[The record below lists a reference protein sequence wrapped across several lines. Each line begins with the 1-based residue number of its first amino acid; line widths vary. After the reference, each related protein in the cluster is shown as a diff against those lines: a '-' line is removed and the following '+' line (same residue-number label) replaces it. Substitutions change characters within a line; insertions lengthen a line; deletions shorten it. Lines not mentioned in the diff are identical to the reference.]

1 MRKCDSDISQ
11 GESSVARSLRRGGV
25 AYKNETEMLF
35 GVDRN
40 DSADDV
46 ISPDEEG
53 GSLQP
58 SDINSLPPIHSVHIG
73 KMSLVSA
80 LSDFDIGTSI

>member
-11 GESSVARSLRRGGV
+11 GESSAARSLRRGGV
-25 AYKNETEMLF
+25 AYKNETEMIF

-46 ISPDEEG
+46 FPDEEG

-58 SDINSLPPIHSVHIG
+58 SDTNSLPS
-73 KMSLVSA
+73 
-80 LSDFDIGTSI
+80 